1 MPSLHVETP
10 KPIRLRVVDERPIGL
25 HVADEEPL
33 SLSVGEFFD
42 LEAPPYDGEYEAQ
55 SMFVEQAFPTEDKMM
70 LHDFTVHAINY
81 TEAPNEYGTTVTI
94 GG

>member
-10 KPIRLRVVDERPIGL
+10 KPIRLRVVERDGPIKL
-25 HVADEEPL
+25 HV
-33 SLSVGEFFD
+33 GEHFD
-42 LEAPPYDGEYEAQ
+42 SKSQPYEGEYEARALF
-55 SMFVEQAFPTEDKMM
+55 SEQVFPTEEKRM